1 MKRWRGFSLVEII
14 IVIAVLG
21 ILAAITVIA
30 TLRFQV
36 DARDSQ
42 RVSSATTIAEA
53 LEKYYTKN
61 GEYPSC
67 SSLTQTAGQT
77 VANTILDINAE
88 LLIAPTA
95 TSETNSIKCQPLAA
109 GTEDDFY
116 EYAVATSS
124 SCTGASGTA
133 CAEYT
138 LKYREES
145 TGNVK
150 TIESRQKA
158 TVATA
163 VPIDLTG
170 SRTNVTEASL
180 SWTTVAGATSY
191 TLQRSTN
198 ASFTTGLTSTPSITS
213 TSRTV
218 TGLAQ
223 STTYYFRVQATDG
236 TATTPWSN
244 AVSITTGAVMNTPNA
259 PVITASGTVTPADAT
274 ATISTASTC
283 NVGSPEYRFDRQT
296 NGGSWNTGTAGTATS
311 STYTET
317 STSSEGNDYSF
328 RAYARC
334 ADTSVSPT
342 AYTAWSSVSNTA
354 TYSRPITTPSAPTI
368 SNSTSGNTTTWTYS
382 GTCATGTQARYI
394 TQFKQ
399 DDATGERAWTTT
411 YSSDTTRAVTT
422 TSQGFEYSVRAQM
435 KCIKTSPA
443 KESAVSAASAYSNYI
458 RPLDYPGKVNDIQ
471 ATTTV
476 GTRNGHSHENV
487 IFSWTRRTCGTGAK
501 AVFRYTTVGINGS
514 YIPTLYD
521 IAVKKYSPEQNAP
534 GPSFQTNIWRPEYNN
549 NTAWASSAYTASRL
563 TDTFRY
569 QSSYQDYVDN
579 NNDNWK
585 NVGAHMINNDTL
597 WRDWH
602 ISHTPGSRF
611 AVGWPS
617 YLAWTNGDQFD
628 TIIYRARVFVQY
640 ACVNTTT
647 NRYVIDEGVISNVFS
662 L

>member
-14 IVIAVLG
+14 IVIAVIG
-21 ILAAITVIA
+21 ILAAITVL
-30 TLRFQV
+30 TTMRFQIE
-36 DARDSQ
+36 ARDSQ
-42 RVSSATTIAEA
+42 RVASATTIAEA

-77 VANTILDINAE
+77 VANTVLDISADS
-88 LLIAPTA
+88 LIAPTA
-95 TSETNSIKCQPLAA
+95 NGETNSIKCQPLAT
-109 GTEDDFY
+109 GTADDFY
-116 EYAVATSS
+116 EYAVATSN

-150 TIESRQKA
+150 AIESRQKA

-163 VPIDLTG
+163 VAIDLTG
-170 SRTNVTEASL
+170 SRTNTTEASL
-180 SWTTVAGATSY
+180 SWSAVGGATSY

-198 ASFTTGLTSTPSITS
+198 ASFTTGLTATPSITATN
-213 TSRTV
+213 TSV

-236 TATTPWSN
+236 SATTPWSN
-244 AVSITTGAVMNTPNA
+244 TVPVTTGATMNTPSA
-259 PVITASGTVTPADAT
+259 PVITATGTVTPADAT
-274 ATISTASTC
+274 ATVSTASTC
-283 NVGSPEYRFDRQT
+283 NIGSLEYRFDRQT

-317 STSSEGNDYSF
+317 GTSSEGNDYSF

-342 AYTAWSSVSNTA
+342 AYTAWSTVSNTA

-435 KCIKTSPA
+435 KCVKSSPA
-443 KESAVSAASAYSNYI
+443 KESTVSAASAYSNYI

-471 ATTTV
+471 ATTTA
-476 GTRNGHSHENV
+476 GTNSGRTNETA
-487 IFSWTRRTCGTGAK
+487 IFSWTHLTCGTGAK
-501 AVFRYTTVGINGS
+501 AVFRYTTTSINGI

-521 IAVKKYSPEQNAP
+521 VISRKSSPAQNAN
-534 GPSFQTNIWRPEYNN
+534 GPSFQTIIWKSQYDND
-549 NTAWASSAYTASRL
+549 TAWSSNSYQESRL
-563 TDTFRY
+563 SDKFRNRSVYSDDSNWVKIGSTMTDNTY
-569 QSSYQDYVDN
+569 
-579 NNDNWK
+579 WK
-585 NVGAHMINNDTL
+585 
-597 WRDWH
+597 DWH
-602 ISHTPGSRF
+602 ISHIPGNRF
-611 AVGWPS
+611 STAWPS
-617 YLAWTNGDQFD
+617 NLAWSNGDDFN
-628 TIIYRARVFVQY
+628 TIIYRARILVQY
-640 ACVNTTT
+640 ACVNPTT
-647 NRYVIDEGVISNVFS
+647 NRYVVDEGVISNVFS